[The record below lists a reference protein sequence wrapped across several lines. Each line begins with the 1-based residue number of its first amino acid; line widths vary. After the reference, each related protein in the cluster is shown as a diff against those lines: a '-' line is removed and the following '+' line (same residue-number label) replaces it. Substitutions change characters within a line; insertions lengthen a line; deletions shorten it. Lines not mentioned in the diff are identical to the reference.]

1 MKKLILVVVAM
12 LIGMVSFASFD
23 KEDKVTIPLK
33 RELLDDVS
41 TGIERGMFVS
51 ATAVFGLCRSGY
63 NAWTAR
69 MWKRWDLYGYFVS
82 GIFKTSEGVIFDDER
97 RISVDEN
104 YWYAFN
110 TITYEKP

>member
-63 NAWTAR
+63 NA
-69 MWKRWDLYGYFVS
+69 
-82 GIFKTSEGVIFDDER
+82 
-97 RISVDEN
+97 
-104 YWYAFN
+104 
-110 TITYEKP
+110 